1 VEKLFFNK
9 GLISGLILLG
19 KVWVEEDTPAVDVH
33 ILLKAPD
40 DDTAIREALNALSED
55 GYAEASF
62 DQIGT
67 LVDQPDEEPHASAYQ
82 GALEAMYET
91 PEWEEVRARN
101 GWVNI
106 HNSGDEFRAFL
117 EEQET
122 QIGDLMR
129 TLDFL

>member
-1 VEKLFFNK
+1 MTDSDDLDQPVF
-9 GLISGLILLG
+9 ILLG
-19 KVWVEEDTPAVDVH
+19 KVWVEGGAPPVDAH

-82 GALEAMYET
+82 GALEGEVAIVAFDALDVEDDQARPT
-91 PEWEEVRARN
+91 HGLDDDEEVNPFDVLADW
-101 GWVNI
+101 GKDK
-106 HNSGDEFRAFL
+106 S
-117 EEQET
+117 
-122 QIGDLMR
+122 
-129 TLDFL
+129 

>member
-1 VEKLFFNK
+1 MTDSDDLDQPVY
-9 GLISGLILLG
+9 ILLG
-19 KVWVEEDTPAVDVH
+19 KIWAAEGAPAVDAH

-82 GALEAMYET
+82 GALEGEVAIVAFDSLDVEDDEAQ
-91 PEWEEVRARN
+91 PSRGLDDDEEVNPFDVLADW
-101 GWVNI
+101 GKDQ
-106 HNSGDEFRAFL
+106 S
-117 EEQET
+117 
-122 QIGDLMR
+122 
-129 TLDFL
+129 

>member
-1 VEKLFFNK
+1 MTNPDDQDQPVF
-9 GLISGLILLG
+9 ILLG

-67 LVDQPDEEPHASAYQ
+67 LVDQPYEEPHASAYQ
-82 GALEAMYET
+82 GALEGEVAIVAFDALESDSTPSET
-91 PEWEEVRARN
+91 TRDMDDEEVNPFDVLAEW
-101 GWVNI
+101 GK
-106 HNSGDEFRAFL
+106 DK
-117 EEQET
+117 T
-122 QIGDLMR
+122 
-129 TLDFL
+129 

>member
-1 VEKLFFNK
+1 MTNPDDQDQPVF
-9 GLISGLILLG
+9 ILLG

-82 GALEAMYET
+82 GALEGEVAIVAFDALEGDSAPSET
-91 PEWEEVRARN
+91 TREMDEEEVNPFDVLAEW
-101 GWVNI
+101 GKDK
-106 HNSGDEFRAFL
+106 S
-117 EEQET
+117 
-122 QIGDLMR
+122 
-129 TLDFL
+129 

>member
-1 VEKLFFNK
+1 MTNPDDQDQPVF
-9 GLISGLILLG
+9 ILLG
-19 KVWVEEDTPAVDVH
+19 KVWAAEDTPAVDVH

-82 GALEAMYET
+82 GAMEGEVAIVAFDALESDGDQSEAPRDIDE
-91 PEWEEVRARN
+91 EEVNPFDVLADW
-101 GWVNI
+101 GKDK
-106 HNSGDEFRAFL
+106 S
-117 EEQET
+117 
-122 QIGDLMR
+122 
-129 TLDFL
+129 

>member
-1 VEKLFFNK
+1 MTDSDDLDQPVF
-9 GLISGLILLG
+9 ILLG
-19 KVWVEEDTPAVDVH
+19 KVWVEEGAQPVDAH

-82 GALEAMYET
+82 GALEGEVAIVAFDALDKEEDEA
-91 PEWEEVRARN
+91 PSPRGLDDDEEVNPFDVLADWGKDRP
-101 GWVNI
+101 
-106 HNSGDEFRAFL
+106 
-117 EEQET
+117 
-122 QIGDLMR
+122 
-129 TLDFL
+129 